1 MLFCRLDISYD
12 PNSAC
17 TTGGQSTLRCLVIS
31 EYRLHALIRAPVGIL
46 LEHSFINATSSS
58 NDLLNR
64 EFVMTQVT
72 MTVVAGSDIEIL
84 CRPCVDCGRKTG
96 CYCDNCKA
104 KDRVP
109 SEEWADHQQTPLCTY
124 CDRKYDEC
132 HFCRGLHWC
141 TPFEH
146 DVVTTGDTSSSRSHT
161 ATEHATPLNTN
172 TATEHVTSPALG
184 PTLGNEKEKI
194 IQPWEAQGSGVLQEF
209 RSSRSTATQHADA
222 Q

>member
-1 MLFCRLDISYD
+1 MLFCILDISYA

-31 EYRLHALIRAPVGIL
+31 EYRLHALLRAPVGIL
-46 LEHSFINATSSS
+46 LEHSFINSTSSS
-58 NDLLNR
+58 NHLLNC

-72 MTVVAGSDIEIL
+72 MTVTTSSDIETL

-146 DVVTTGDTSSSRSHT
+146 DVVTKGGDTIDVIGPT
-161 ATEHATPLNTN
+161 ATTGIGRSKQHSHSPVRSNTTTGICRSKQHN
-172 TATEHVTSPALG
+172 GSDATERTH
-184 PTLGNEKEKI
+184 
-194 IQPWEAQGSGVLQEF
+194 
-209 RSSRSTATQHADA
+209 R
-222 Q
+222 